1 MAAGAAAGA
10 AAGIGRITAAGLAT
24 VAVQEAAQF
33 WNLVV
38 GAGQIATQLTGKVG

>member
-10 AAGIGRITAAGLAT
+10 GVGIGRITAAGLAT
-24 VAVQEAAQF
+24 VAVQEVAQF

-38 GAGQIATQLTGKVG
+38 GAGQVAVQLTGKIS